1 MSCATHLVLAG
12 VLGGGFAAACGGG
25 GKARPPETRPAA
37 GGPEELGPPARLA
50 DLKGKVV
57 SIEVTGMAKERAARA
72 RDGIKKDIGTPYDRA
87 RVAGWVRF
95 VASLSGVA
103 DVVAEGRPL
112 QGGVAIR
119 LVVKE
124 HPKVRTVDVRGSHAV
139 PATEW
144 LTRMG
149 IKEGDFFDPV
159 LAASRR
165 SDMADTLQQFGHFTA
180 SVDWKVE
187 KAPDGRVDVVFVIE
201 EGPAVVVSKIDIKG
215 SKAVK
220 RQVLL
225 DLMSQNGGT
234 TVGQRYW
241 REAVEKALFMMSN
254 HYYDRGYVNV
264 QIDPPQESLSAD
276 KSKMELTVNIREGER
291 FRIGKLDAKGTL
303 VVGASEYLK
312 LLGVKSGE
320 VFNRSKIAQGLE
332 RIGEMHKSKGRPME
346 VFPATQ
352 IDPKKKTIAITI
364 QVQGPPP
371 ASP

>member
-1 MSCATHLVLAG
+1 MKRIAPALLIA
-12 VLGGGFAAACGGG
+12 LAACGGG
-25 GKARPPETRPAA
+25 KPRPQATGPAA
-37 GGPEELGPPARLA
+37 SGPEQLGPPARLE

-57 SIEVTGMAKERAARA
+57 SIDVTGMAKERSVRA
-72 RDGIKKDIGTPYDRA
+72 RDGIKKDIGKPFDPVLVA
-87 RVAGWVRF
+87 RWLRF

-112 QGGVAIR
+112 EGGVAVR

-124 HPKVRTVDVRGSHAV
+124 HPRIRSIDVRGSHAV

-149 IKEGDFFDPV
+149 IKEGDFFDPA

-165 SDMADTLQQFGHFTA
+165 SDMADALRQFGHFSA
-180 SVDWKVE
+180 GVDWKVE
-187 KAPDGRVDVVFVIE
+187 KAKDGRIDLVFLVE
-201 EGPAVVVSKIDIKG
+201 EGPAVAVSKIDIKG
-215 SKAVK
+215 NKAVK

-225 DLMSQNGGT
+225 DLLSQNGGT
-234 TVGQRYW
+234 SVGQRYW
-241 REAVEKALFMMSN
+241 REAVEKALFLMSN

-264 QIDPPQESLSAD
+264 QIDPPQETLSAD
-276 KSKMELTVNIREGER
+276 KSKMELTVTIREGDR

-346 VFPATQ
+346 VYPATE

-371 ASP
+371 AAP